1 MTELTSTPRV
11 GFDALFLEQ
20 PMTGAGQYALNI
32 WRHLRDAQTD
42 VAPVLLRPSDANE
55 HVLAEEGDHV
65 SVVPLPTARLKGKAR
80 KIWWEQVGLPTA
92 AHGATVDLVHVPYFS
107 APMRLPLP
115 YIVTVHDVI
124 PLAVPEYG
132 GSAQMRAYMRLVS
145 RTVKRAAL
153 ILTDSEYSK
162 GDIVRLLGVHPDRVR
177 VTLLAASRDLR
188 PVETLAE
195 QESVE
200 ATRVRYGLTNRF
212 ILNVGGLDLRKRL
225 PQLIQ
230 GFAKAL
236 PALPETFDLVITG
249 RPHTG
254 NSALYPDLTPII
266 RELGVQDRVR
276 LTGFVSEE
284 DKRNLY
290 RACDV
295 FVFPSAY
302 EGFGLDPLEAMACG
316 APVISSNRTSL
327 PEVVGDAGLLIDPEP
342 DEIGEAIVRVLRTPE
357 LRTDLTARSL
367 RRASMFS
374 WERTAEQTL
383 AAYRDVL
390 GMERR
395 RCAS

>member
-1 MTELTSTPRV
+1 MTGMTSAPRV

-32 WRHLRDAQTD
+32 WRHLRDSQHD

-55 HVLAEEGDHV
+55 HVRAEADVRV
-65 SVVPLPTARLKGKAR
+65 SITSLPTARLKGKAR
-80 KIWWEQVGLPTA
+80 KIWWEQVGLPSA
-92 AHGATVDLVHVPYFS
+92 ATLADVALVHVPYFS
-107 APMRLPLP
+107 APLRQRQP
-115 YIVTVHDVI
+115 YVVTVHDVI

-132 GSAQMRAYMRLVS
+132 GSAQMRAYLRLVG

-162 GDIVRLLGVHPDRVR
+162 GDIVRLLGVHPDRIR
-177 VTLLAASRDLR
+177 VTLLAASDELR
-188 PVETLAE
+188 PAGTPAE
-195 QESVE
+195 RESVE
-200 ATRVRYGLTNRF
+200 ATLARHGLTNPF
-212 ILNVGGLDLRKRL
+212 VLNVGGHDLRKRL
-225 PQLIQ
+225 PQLIR

-236 PALPETFDLVITG
+236 PSLPGTWDLVITG

-254 NSALYPDLTPII
+254 NSVLYPNLAPII
-266 RELGVQDRVR
+266 RELGVQDRVK

-290 RACDV
+290 RACDI

-342 DEIGEAIVRVLRTPE
+342 DDIAAAIVRVLREPE
-357 LRTDLTARSL
+357 LRADLAALSL
-367 RRASMFS
+367 RRAAMFS
-374 WERTAEQTL
+374 WDRTAAQTL

-390 GMERR
+390 EMERGV
-395 RCAS
+395 CAS

>member
-1 MTELTSTPRV
+1 MTAVTDMPRI

-32 WRHLRDAQTD
+32 WRHLRDRQD
-42 VAPVLLRPSDANE
+42 VYTPVLLQPGDAPDQAKVE
-55 HVLAEEGDHV
+55 RGSRV
-65 SVVPLPTARLKGKAR
+65 SLVSPLSSRVHGKAR
-80 KIWWEQVGLPTA
+80 KLWWEQYGLPIA
-92 AHGATVDLVHVPYFS
+92 ARQADVSLVHIPYFS
-107 APMRLPLP
+107 APIRRAVPHV
-115 YIVTVHDVI
+115 VTVHDVI

-132 GSAQMRAYMRLVS
+132 GSAQMRAYMRLVG

-162 GDIVRLLGVHPDRVR
+162 GDIVRLLGIHPDRVR
-177 VTLLAASRDLR
+177 VTFLAAGDDLR
-188 PVETLAE
+188 PAQTEE
-195 QESVE
+195 ERDSIE
-200 ATRVRYGLTNRF
+200 ATRARYGLTNPF
-212 ILNVGGLDLRKRL
+212 VLNVGGHDLRKRL
-225 PQLIQ
+225 PWLIR
-230 GFAKAL
+230 GFASAL
-236 PALPETFDLVITG
+236 PSLPGTYDLVITG

-254 NSALYPDLTPII
+254 NPALYPALEPLI
-266 RELGVQDRVR
+266 RELGLEERVK

-295 FVFPSAY
+295 FVFPSGY

-316 APVISSNRTSL
+316 APVISSNRSSL

-342 DEIGEAIVRVLRTPE
+342 ADIGNAIVAVLTNPD
-357 LRTDLTARSL
+357 LRADLAARSL
-367 RRASMFS
+367 RRAALFS

-390 GMERR
+390 ERHP
-395 RCAS
+395 CAS